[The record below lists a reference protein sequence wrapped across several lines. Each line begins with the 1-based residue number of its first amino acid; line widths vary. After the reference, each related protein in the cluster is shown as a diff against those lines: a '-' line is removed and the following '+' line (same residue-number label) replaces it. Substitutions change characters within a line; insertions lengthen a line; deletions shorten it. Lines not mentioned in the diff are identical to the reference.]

1 MALQAPRKNAKVVL
15 PEPPPPDKIIIK
27 EGEFTKTKLGVTTV
41 ARRRKNSQIVK
52 GKVRGNRKFFTDK
65 EKMEA
70 ACAFAVTGNSRRTA
84 EITKIAEC
92 TIRAWKQTEWWN
104 EIQSKIV
111 KEQDE
116 ELDTKLTKLVDKAVD
131 QVNDRLDSGDYLYD
145 AKNQKMVRKPINGKD
160 LAIITAITVD
170 KRQLLRGL
178 PTSRTEKV
186 SQDERLLKLAEQ
198 FKSFVGARDIT
209 PFVEVEGNDQLES
222 PSAG

>member
-1 MALQAPRKNAKVVL
+1 MEI
-15 PEPPPPDKIIIK
+15 PEKIVIK
-27 EGEFTKTKLGVTTV
+27 DGEFTKKKTGNGGTI
-41 ARRRKNSQIVK
+41 AQRRKSEIVK
-52 GKVRGNRKFFTDK
+52 GKVRGNRKYFSDK

-70 ACAFAVTGNSRRTA
+70 ACTFAVTGNSRRTA
-84 EITKIAEC
+84 EITKISEC

-104 EIQSKIV
+104 EIQANIV

-116 ELDTKLTKLVDKAVD
+116 ELDTKLTKLVDKAVEG
-131 QVNDRLDSGDYLYD
+131 VNDRLDNGDYVYD
-145 AKNQKMVRKPINGKD
+145 AKNEKIVRKPINGKD

-209 PFVEVEGNDQLES
+209 PLVEIQ
-222 PSAG
+222 SADNEEQVG